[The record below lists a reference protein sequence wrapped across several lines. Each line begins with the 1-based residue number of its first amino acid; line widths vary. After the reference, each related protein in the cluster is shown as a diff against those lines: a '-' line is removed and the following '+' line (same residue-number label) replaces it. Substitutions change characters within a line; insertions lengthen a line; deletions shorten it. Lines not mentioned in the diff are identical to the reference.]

1 MEFDDRLNE
10 SINVNVYSCKQYL
23 NIPGGKYNVNNGK
36 RKVKEE
42 DEDVQK
48 RTWKRFNLPIVVPT
62 M

>member
-1 MEFDDRLNE
+1 
-10 SINVNVYSCKQYL
+10 L